1 MQSTRRQFI
10 QQLGLT
16 STGIALSMG
25 LPFDTFAKSKLSLP
39 RSTPEMQGVDSAGIT
54 NFMNAVAQSKH
65 EFHSLMI
72 LRHGQV
78 VAEGWWA
85 PYRHDLKHTLYSMSK
100 SFTSTAVGFA
110 VAEGKLKTSD
120 LVVSFFPNDL
130 PATISE
136 NLAKLTVRDLLSM
149 SVGQETEPMVRNEDN
164 WAKAFLATPI
174 KYKPGSV
181 FLYNSIATYMCSAI
195 VQKVTGQRIIDY
207 LKPRLFDP
215 LGIEG
220 ADWEEDSQGIN
231 TGGWG
236 LRVRTED
243 LAKFGQL
250 YLQKGVWNGKQL
262 IPKAWIEEATTFK
275 VQQPAPANP
284 TRPNDQNDWLQGYCY
299 QFWRCR
305 HNAYRGDGAY
315 GQYTI
320 VMPDQDAVI
329 AITSETSNMQGIL
342 DLVWEHLLPAMKS
355 QALPAN
361 TAAHKTLKQ
370 QMAALALLPPKG
382 GELRT
387 NAAKISGKLFQIE
400 PNSLNIESISL
411 AYREGDSYQF
421 VLKDQEGV
429 HRVICGLEK
438 WAFGE
443 TALARPNLV
452 NSSKLKFERIAKIA
466 AAGTWKDPKT
476 FEITLRYYES
486 PHRNY
491 IICQFEGDSVKVNFD
506 NSINRMTGAKDKRP
520 VLLAEVAV

>member
-1 MQSTRRQFI
+1 MQTTRRQFI
-10 QQLGLT
+10 QQLGLA
-16 STGIALSMG
+16 GAGVALSTAFPYD
-25 LPFDTFAKSKLSLP
+25 LVAKSKVSLP
-39 RSTPEMQGVDSAGIT
+39 RSTPEMLGIDSAEISAFLDAIAG
-54 NFMNAVAQSKH
+54 SKH
-65 EFHSLMI
+65 EFHGLMI
-72 LRHGQV
+72 VRHGQV
-78 VAEGWWA
+78 AAEGWWA
-85 PYRHDLKHTLYSMSK
+85 PYRSDLKHTLYSMSK

-120 LVVSFFPNDL
+120 KVVSFFPTDL

-136 NLAKLTVRDLLSM
+136 NLAQLTVKDLLTM
-149 SVGQETEPMVRNEDN
+149 SVGQETEPAIRTEDN

-174 KYKPGSV
+174 KYKPGTV

-195 VQKVTGQRIIDY
+195 VQKVTGQKIIDY

-250 YLQKGVWNGKQL
+250 YLQKGIWNGKQL
-262 IPKAWIEEATTFK
+262 IPKAWVEEATTFK
-275 VQQPAPANP
+275 IQQPAPAKP
-284 TRPNDQNDWLQGYCY
+284 TRPNEQNDWLRGYCY

-305 HNAYRGDGAY
+305 YNAYRGDGAY

-329 AITSETSNMQGIL
+329 AIMSETSDMQGIL
-342 DLVWEHLLPAMKS
+342 DLVWQHLLPAMKA
-355 QALPAN
+355 QALPTNIAAN
-361 TAAHKTLKQ
+361 KSLKQ
-370 QMAALALLPPKG
+370 RMANLALLPPKG
-382 GELRT
+382 GEIRS
-387 NAAKISGKLFQIE
+387 NVVKVSGKLFQIE
-400 PNSLNIESISL
+400 PNSMNVESIAL
-411 AYREGDSYQF
+411 AYREGDTYQF
-421 VLKDQEGV
+421 VLKDREGE
-429 HRVICGLEK
+429 HKVICGLEK

-443 TALARPNLV
+443 TDLPRPNLV
-452 NSSKLKFERIAKIA
+452 NSPKIKFERIAKVTSS
-466 AAGTWKDPKT
+466 GTWKDPNT

-491 IICQFEGDSVKVNFD
+491 IICRFEGDSVKVDFD
-506 NSINRMTGAKDKRP
+506 NSINRMSGAKDKRP
-520 VLLAEVAV
+520 TLVGKTAV

>member
-1 MQSTRRQFI
+1 MQTTRRQFI
-10 QQLGLT
+10 QQLGFAGAGMAF
-16 STGIALSMG
+16 SAAV
-25 LPFDTFAKSKLSLP
+25 PFDLFAKSKISLP
-39 RSTPEMQGVDSAGIT
+39 RTTPEIQGIDSAGISA
-54 NFMNAVAQSKH
+54 FLGAVAQSKH

-72 LRHGQV
+72 VRHGHV

-85 PYRHDLKHTLYSMSK
+85 PYRADLKHTLYSMSK

-136 NLAKLTVRDLLSM
+136 NLAKLKVKDLLSM
-149 SVGQETEPMVRNEDN
+149 SVGQEAEPLIRNEDN
-164 WAKAFLATPI
+164 WAKSFLATPI
-174 KYKPGSV
+174 KYTPGSV

-195 VQKVTGQRIIDY
+195 VQKVTGQKIVDY
-207 LKPRLFDP
+207 LKPRLFEP

-250 YLQKGVWNGKQL
+250 YLQKGLWNGKQL
-262 IPKAWIEEATTFK
+262 IPKAWVEEATTFK
-275 VQQPAPANP
+275 IQQPAPAKP
-284 TRPNDQNDWLQGYCY
+284 TRSNDQNDWLQGYCY

-305 HNAYRGDGAY
+305 HNAFRGDGAF

-355 QALPAN
+355 QSLPAN
-361 TAAHKTLKQ
+361 ALANKELKQ
-370 QMAALALLPPKG
+370 QLVALALLPPKG
-382 GELRT
+382 GVIRST
-387 NAAKISGKLFQIE
+387 AAKVSGKLFQIE

-411 AYREGDSYQF
+411 AYREGDTYQF
-421 VLKDQEGV
+421 FIKDKAGE
-429 HRVICGLEK
+429 HRFICGLEK

-443 TALARPNLV
+443 TDLSQPNLV
-452 NSSKLKFERIAKIA
+452 VSPKIKRERISKIA
-466 AAGTWKDPKT
+466 ASGSWREPNT
-476 FEITLRYYES
+476 FEITMRYYET
-486 PHRNY
+486 PHRDF
-491 IICQFEGDSVKVNFD
+491 ITCKFEGDSVQVSFD
-506 NSINRMTGAKDKRP
+506 NSMNRMSGAKDKRP
-520 VLLAEVAV
+520 VLQGKTSV